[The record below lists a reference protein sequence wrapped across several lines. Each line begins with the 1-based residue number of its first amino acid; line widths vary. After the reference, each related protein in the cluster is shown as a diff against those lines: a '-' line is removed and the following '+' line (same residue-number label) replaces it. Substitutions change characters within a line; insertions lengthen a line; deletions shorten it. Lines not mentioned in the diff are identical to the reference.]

1 MKLTEED
8 KKFLREEFFEDERS
22 ILQIEKALKKTIFE
36 IDGKRI
42 SADEAI
48 RLHEKKLNK
57 LGITM
62 GQVIKKGLEET

>member
-22 ILQIEKALKKTIFE
+22 ILQIEKAIKETIFE

-42 SADEAI
+42 
-48 RLHEKKLNK
+48 
-57 LGITM
+57 
-62 GQVIKKGLEET
+62 VIE